1 MLTTWRRVL
10 LAMALISDVLPVPG
24 GPQSSNPNL
33 CGKPGISYLPVLA
46 SNVSRDART
55 RPFSAKNN
63 ESKVFSSESRY
74 FFQEA
79 SESGMGV
86 NM

>member
-1 MLTTWRRVL
+1 
-10 LAMALISDVLPVPG
+10 MALISDVLPVPG
-24 GPQSSNPNL
+24 GPQSSRPSL
-33 CGKPGISYLPVLA
+33 CGKPGISYLPVFF
-46 SNVSRDART
+46 SNVSNDFRT
-55 RPFSAKNN
+55 LALSAKNN
-63 ESKVFSSESRY
+63 DSKVFSSERRY